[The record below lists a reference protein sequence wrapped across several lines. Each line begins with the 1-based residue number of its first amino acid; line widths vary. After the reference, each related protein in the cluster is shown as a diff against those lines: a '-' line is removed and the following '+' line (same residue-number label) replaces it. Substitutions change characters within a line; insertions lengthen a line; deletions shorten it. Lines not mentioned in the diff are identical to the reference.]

1 MLSLLGWKPYTVT
14 NDKVPYIYIYILVR
28 RWGRKAARCRW
39 KVSSN
44 IGPKRTRT
52 TTVQKRNHQT
62 LLIAIWYAG
71 PEWPQ
76 HGPGWC
82 QDGPRWAK
90 MGQEKTWTKKGSGRT
105 LKIRAWYWGKANK
118 KRGESRKTL
127 KILAWYWENAN
138 KKKGKWRLRWPKTTP
153 RWQRRAQRPKMAT
166 EP

>member
-1 MLSLLGWKPYTVT
+1 MGFPFSPSNSLRRKTESFSAFRHIYTCPAVGT
-14 NDKVPYIYIYILVR
+14 ESGTMPLKSKFQHRPQKNQNNN
-28 RWGRKAARCRW
+28 C
-39 KVSSN
+39 
-44 IGPKRTRT
+44 PKKEPPDAPNRHMIRRTRM
-52 TTVQKRNHQT
+52 
-62 LLIAIWYAG
+62 APA
-71 PEWPQ
+71 WPRMM
-76 HGPGWC
+76 
-82 QDGPRWAK
+82 PRWAK